1 MHDPC
6 WGAGRDVNCRRLL
19 PVVIH
24 SFALWMKEGRTRPSL
39 AMSNFPCRFQP
50 WIKPQTAKSA
60 SSQGGALATTEG
72 VYTSQ
77 LNRTEDMNMESLH
90 D

>member
-1 MHDPC
+1 MHDPR
-6 WGAGRDVNCRRLL
+6 WGAGRDVDCCRLL
-19 PVVIH
+19 PVVSH
-24 SFALWMKEGRTRPSL
+24 SFALWIEEGRTRPSL
-39 AMSNFPCRFQP
+39 AMSNFSRRFQP

-60 SSQGGALATTEG
+60 SSQGGALATTES

>member
-1 MHDPC
+1 MRDPV
-6 WGAGRDVNCRRLL
+6 WGAGLGVESRVPMATMNHACARW
-19 PVVIH
+19 
-24 SFALWMKEGRTRPSL
+24 FQEGRTWPSL
-39 AMSNFPCRFQP
+39 VMIQCSRRFQP

-72 VYTSQ
+72 VHTSQ
-77 LNRTEDMNMESLH
+77 LNRTEDMSMESLH